1 VAMGFGPFEHI
12 FYGAAI
18 VIAVL
23 LMPDG
28 LVGIIRKFLGLP
40 PKPQAAAKH

>member
-1 VAMGFGPFEHI
+1 MGFGPYEHI
-12 FYGAAI
+12 FYGSAI

-28 LVGIIRKFLGLP
+28 LVGIIRKILGLA
-40 PKPQAAAKH
+40 PKPHVAARH